1 MLVYNATALDA
12 RRRLLRGAH
21 LLIGFIDGH
30 LSEHKYQ
37 PNWRRYGLCENL
49 KRLGGVYDEYDEYGK
64 LRGAA
69 THELH
74 SAFETWDKWS
84 GDHLYPVPSCDD
96 EFDENV
102 AYNIQEDMYEGDYG
116 ELRIDLLRHLIA
128 HWESMDA

>member
-1 MLVYNATALDA
+1 MLVDNATALDA
-12 RRRLLRGAH
+12 RRRLLCGAH

-30 LSEHKYQ
+30 LSAHKYQ

-49 KRLGGVYDEYDEYGK
+49 KLLGGVYDAPEK
-64 LRGAA
+64 LRVAA

-84 GDHLYPVPSCDD
+84 GDHSYPVPSCDD
-96 EFDENV
+96 EFDENL
-102 AYNIQEDMYEGDYG
+102 AYNEQADMYEGDYG

-128 HWESMDA
+128 HWENMDA